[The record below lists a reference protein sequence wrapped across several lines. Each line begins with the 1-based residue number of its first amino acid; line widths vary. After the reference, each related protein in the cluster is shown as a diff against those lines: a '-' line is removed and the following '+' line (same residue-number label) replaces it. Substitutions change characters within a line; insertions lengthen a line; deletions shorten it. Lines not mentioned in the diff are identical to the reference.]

1 VSRALS
7 EAPVSIRAILIA
19 IVALA
24 AIPALAFSGLVLYRY
39 AETTRI
45 QAEAEL
51 EDSAKGVARAIDA
64 EFAAA
69 QAMLFALASS
79 TRLAEGDLDGFSR
92 QLVGAFERTG
102 RRVELVDAEGQVR
115 TSSSA
120 ERAGAPMKVSP
131 QATNGNGGLM
141 VTDVLATGTGTY
153 VARVIVPAATV
164 LGEGWTL
171 QAIQSAAEFKR
182 ILEQPGVPQD
192 WIVSIV
198 DRRGVHLVRSQA
210 NEKFAGRPL
219 VPELISH
226 LRERKTGSLLTIS
239 LEGIPLISNV
249 AYAPQSGW
257 AAALGLPRASLAAP
271 LRQQI
276 SYMLILG
283 AIVIAAALAAALLVA
298 RRLDSTMGNLAL
310 LARRVGDGEVVE
322 YQPSRLREVDAL
334 GSVLAGTSVELQRRS
349 QGLIDLNETLED
361 QVVARTAQLSDANAK
376 LREEMARRERSEEQM
391 RQMQK
396 MEAVGQLTGGIAHD
410 FNNMMAVVISSLR
423 LMQRRLERGDTKV
436 QEYID
441 GALRG
446 AERAANLTRRL
457 LAFSRQQP
465 LSPETVDANKL
476 IAGMEDVL
484 RRTIPASI
492 SIETVFAGGLWRTR
506 ADAQGLES
514 ALINLAVNA
523 RDAMPDGGKL
533 TIETSNAFLDEAYAA
548 SHGEVAVGQYVLL
561 AVTDTGS
568 GMPPEVIGRAFD
580 PFFTTKPAG
589 EGTGLGLSQVYGF
602 IKQSGGHVK
611 IYSEV
616 GVGTTVKLYLP
627 RLASSKGEEADAKP
641 AGAPV
646 HRDGQ
651 GQVVLVVEDDTDVR
665 RLTVE
670 MLEELNYVA
679 LSADGGDRALVI
691 MENNQH
697 VALLLTDIIM
707 PDINGRVLAEH
718 ALKRRPDLKVL
729 FTTGYTRNA
738 IVHNGVL
745 DQGVH
750 LIVKPFTIE
759 ALAAK
764 LTEILGP
771 GTPPPG
777 A

>member
-1 VSRALS
+1 VSRALT

-39 AETTRI
+39 AETTRT

-79 TRLAEGDLDGFSR
+79 TRLAGGDLEGFGR
-92 QLVGAFERTG
+92 QLAGAYERTS
-102 RRVELVDAEGQVR
+102 RRVVLVDSEGRVR
-115 TSSSA
+115 ASSLPQSYGDSA
-120 ERAGAPMKVSP
+120 PTAADPAGTAGRME
-131 QATNGNGGLM
+131 
-141 VTDVLATGTGTY
+141 VTDVISKGTGDATAY
-153 VARVIVPAATV
+153 IIVPASTV

-171 QAIQSAAEFKR
+171 QAIQPSPELVR
-182 ILEQPGVPQD
+182 ILDRPGVPRD

-198 DRRGVHLVRSQA
+198 DRKGVHLVRSQG
-210 NEKFAGRPL
+210 NERFAGKAL
-219 VPELISH
+219 VPELVAYM
-226 LRERKTGSLLTIS
+226 RERRTGTLRTVS
-239 LEGIPLISNV
+239 LEGIPLISTV
-249 AYAPQSGW
+249 AFAPQSGW
-257 AAALGLPRASLAAP
+257 AAAVGLPYASLIGP
-271 LRQQI
+271 LRQQVF
-276 SYMLILG
+276 SMLALG

-334 GSVLAGTSVELQRRS
+334 GNVLAGTSVELQRRS

-376 LREEMARRERSEEQM
+376 LREEMALRERSEEQM

-568 GMPPEVIGRAFD
+568 GMPSEVVGRAFD
-580 PFFTTKPAG
+580 PFFTTKPTG

-627 RLASSKGEEADAKP
+627 RLASSKGEEADVSP
-641 AGAPV
+641 AGAPI

-679 LSADGGDRALVI
+679 LSADGGARALAI
-691 MENNQH
+691 METNQH
-697 VALLLTDIIM
+697 VALLLTDIVM
-707 PDINGRVLAEH
+707 PDINGRVLAEE
-718 ALKRRPDLKVL
+718 AIKRRPDLKVL

-771 GTPPPG
+771 GVPPPG

>member
-1 VSRALS
+1 MK
-7 EAPVSIRAILIA
+7 APVSIRAILVS

-45 QAEAEL
+45 QAEVEL

-64 EFAAA
+64 EFTAA

-79 TRLAEGDLDGFSR
+79 TRLADGDLEGFSR
-92 QLVGAFERTG
+92 QLAGAFERTG
-102 RRVELVDAEGQVR
+102 RRVELVDASGQVR
-115 TSSSA
+115 ASSVA
-120 ERAGAPMKVSP
+120 QRAGAAPTMGP
-131 QATNGNGGLM
+131 QISATEGRLI
-141 VTDVLATGTGTY
+141 VTDVMPAGNGSP
-153 VARVIVPAATV
+153 VARVVVPATTT
-164 LGEGWTL
+164 LGQGWTL

-182 ILEQPGVPQD
+182 ILERPGVPNE

-198 DRRGVHLVRSQA
+198 DRVGVHLARSQA

-219 VPELISH
+219 VPELVAH
-226 LRERKTGSLLTIS
+226 LRAGKSGTLQSTS
-239 LEGIPLISNV
+239 LEGIPLISTV
-249 AYAPQSGW
+249 AYAPLSGW
-257 AAALGLPRASLAAP
+257 STAVGLPRASLAAP

-276 SYMLILG
+276 NSMLALG
-283 AIVIAAALAAALLVA
+283 AVVIAAALAAALLVA
-298 RRLDSTMGNLAL
+298 RRLDTTMGNLAS
-310 LARRVGDGEVVE
+310 LARRVGAGEVVE

-334 GSVLAGTSVELQRRS
+334 GDVLAGTSVELQRRS
-349 QGLIDLNETLED
+349 QGLIDLNATLED

-376 LREEMARRERSEEQM
+376 LHEEMALRERSEGQM

-423 LMQRRLERGDTKV
+423 LMQRRLERGDTNI
-436 QEYID
+436 QEYTD

-465 LSPETVDANKL
+465 LAPETVDANKL

-492 SIETVFAGGLWRTR
+492 SIETVFAGGLWRTC

-514 ALINLAVNA
+514 ALLNLVVNA
-523 RDAMPDGGKL
+523 RDAMPDGGNL

-548 SHGEVAVGQYVLL
+548 GHAEVAVGQYVLL

-568 GMPPEVIGRAFD
+568 GMTPQVINRAFD
-580 PFFTTKPAG
+580 PFFTTKPTG

-602 IKQSGGHVK
+602 IKQSGGHVN

-627 RLASSKGEEADAKP
+627 RLASSKETETGAKP
-641 AGAPV
+641 AGPV
-646 HRDGQ
+646 GHTNGQ

-665 RLTVE
+665 RLTVD

-679 LSADGGDRALVI
+679 LSAEGGARALAI
-691 MENNQH
+691 METSPH
-697 VALLLTDIIM
+697 VALLLTDIVM
-707 PDINGRVLAEH
+707 PDMNGRALAEE
-718 ALKRRPDLKVL
+718 ARKRRPDLKVL

-750 LIVKPFTIE
+750 LIVKPFALE

-764 LTEILGP
+764 LAEILTPGP
-771 GTPPPG
+771 P
-777 A
+777 AEA